1 VIIMLVMVVMSPVVL
16 MITMVVMIPVVV
28 MLLMIPVVIM
38 VINMDLAIKVFRFT
52 PNQRWSDRSLNR
64 NAATGLQAPLEDT
77 TKQSI
82 KGVMPWGVVKVRF
95 KPSMGLNCDHR
106 SEFKL
111 TGLRYISTSTMVAVG
126 EGWPSLNQRQKQ
138 QSK

>member
-1 VIIMLVMVVMSPVVL
+1 
-16 MITMVVMIPVVV
+16 
-28 MLLMIPVVIM
+28 MLLMIPVVVM
-38 VINMDLAIKVFRFT
+38 FINMDLAVKVFRFT
-52 PNQRWSDRSLNR
+52 PNQRRSYRSLNR

-95 KPSMGLNCDHR
+95 KPPVSFNCYHR

-111 TGLRYISTSTMVAVG
+111 TGLRCVSTATMVAVS
-126 EGWPSLNQRQKQ
+126 ESWPGLNQW
-138 QSK
+138 

>member
-1 VIIMLVMVVMSPVVL
+1 MLVMVVMIPVVL

-111 TGLRYISTSTMVAVG
+111 TGLRYISPSTMVAVG

-138 QSK
+138 QRK

>member
-1 VIIMLVMVVMSPVVL
+1 
-16 MITMVVMIPVVV
+16 
-28 MLLMIPVVIM
+28 
-38 VINMDLAIKVFRFT
+38 
-52 PNQRWSDRSLNR
+52 
-64 NAATGLQAPLEDT
+64 
-77 TKQSI
+77 
-82 KGVMPWGVVKVRF
+82 
-95 KPSMGLNCDHR
+95 MGLNCDHR

>member
-1 VIIMLVMVVMSPVVL
+1 
-16 MITMVVMIPVVV
+16 